1 MNNYKVESG
10 NWYTNVKLP
19 NNIEQSQEHQASEA
33 ATFAVNKFFVGS
45 VKVTDLNAAHN
56 FSDLIKV
63 TVNNRQYLFYSP
75 KMLANAGWHEEAD
88 LLHKRI
94 IKRNYKSKV

>member
-1 MNNYKVESG
+1 MKEYRVQSG
-10 NWYTNVKLP
+10 NWYTNIKLP
-19 NNIEQSQEHQASEA
+19 NNTEETQEHQASEA
-33 ATFAVNKFFVGS
+33 ATAAVSKFFVGS
-45 VKVTDLNAAHN
+45 VKVTDINAPHN

-63 TVNNRQYLFYSP
+63 TVNGREYLFYSP

-94 IKRNYKSKV
+94 IKHNYELNV